1 MGDKQ
6 QRQGGQNR
14 GRDQTPRQQT
24 GGQPQQPQQGG
35 KPDFERDKSR
45 MGNKPGMGPPP
56 GQDWIGRDHDDDSK
70 IVQPGEKPGQSHGTD
85 QIRK

>member
-6 QRQGGQNR
+6 QRQDGQDR
-14 GRDQTPRQQT
+14 GRDQIPRQQT
-24 GGQPQQPQQGG
+24 GGRQTQPGG

-56 GQDWIGRDHDDDSK
+56 GQDWVGQDTDGDGK
-70 IVQPGEKPGQSHGTD
+70 VVQPGEKPGQSHGTGE
-85 QIRK
+85 IRK